1 MGFISELIG
10 YPLGFIMWAIYQVFK
25 NYGISILLFTLV
37 TRLVL
42 FPLSV
47 KQQKSSAAMAAF
59 SPKLEKLKK
68 QYANNPQKLQEEQMK
83 LYAEEDINPMASCLP
98 LIPQLL
104 FLYGIFDVVYRPLTH
119 ILHITKAEVETLKQI
134 AAPLFEGNRYFE
146 TRPEI
151 YILQAVQDN
160 EALFTSSGIS
170 AEILNKIAAFD
181 NKLFGLIDL
190 GTVPNS
196 LFAEGANTVWNAAS
210 IGLFLI
216 PVISGVIQLIMT
228 IYTNA
233 KQKKL
238 NPEASAQMG
247 SMNLMFYI
255 MPVFSIWMAFS
266 FPAGIGYYWI
276 CSSLVGFVQ
285 SIVLNKIYTP
295 EYVAKLVEKDKQ
307 KKKNKKKSGFMQK
320 YNEMFQEQ
328 LKKQNGGKYNEML
341 QEELKKQNG
350 GASQQAN
357 RRISA
362 AGVARDDETGEDIKL
377 SKSQLKDYERKII
390 AEARRKQAEKYGDE
404 YIDDDKE

>member
-10 YPLGFIMWAIYQVFK
+10 YPLGFVMWAIYQVFK
-25 NYGISILLFTLV
+25 NYGISILLFTIV

-119 ILHITKAEVETLKQI
+119 ILHISKDEVAALKQI
-134 AAPLFEGNRYFE
+134 AAPLFESNRYFE

-170 AEILNKIAAFD
+170 TEILDKIAAFD

-190 GTVPNS
+190 GAVPNS

-216 PVISGVIQLIMT
+216 PIISGVIQLIMT
-228 IYTNA
+228 FYTTA

-247 SMNLMFYI
+247 SMNLMFYV
-255 MPVFSIWMAFS
+255 MPIFSIWMAFS

-307 KKKNKKKSGFMQK
+307 KRKNKKKSGFMQ
-320 YNEMFQEQ
+320 
-328 LKKQNGGKYNEML
+328 KYNEML

-350 GASQQAN
+350 GAAQQSN
-357 RRISA
+357 RKISA
-362 AGVARDDETGEDIKL
+362 AGVAKDDETGEDIKL

-404 YIDDDKE
+404 YIDDDKD

>member
-25 NYGISILLFTLV
+25 NYGVAILLFTIV
-37 TRLVL
+37 TRLVMV
-42 FPLSV
+42 PLSV

-119 ILHITKAEVETLKQI
+119 ILHITKEEVTALKAV
-134 AAPLFEGNRYFE
+134 AAPLFEGNNYFDA
-146 TRPEI
+146 RPEL
-151 YILQAVQDN
+151 YILQAVKDN
-160 EALFTSSGIS
+160 EALFMGAQGVTT
-170 AEILNKIAAFD
+170 EMLDKIASFD

-190 GTVPNS
+190 GAIPNS
-196 LFAEGANTVWNAAS
+196 VFGEGTVWNAAA
-210 IGLFLI
+210 IGLLLI
-216 PVISGVIQLIMT
+216 PIISGVIQLIMT
-228 IYTNA
+228 FYTTA

-247 SMNLMFYI
+247 SMNLMLYI
-255 MPVFSIWMAFS
+255 MPLFSVWIAFS
-266 FPAGIGYYWI
+266 YPAGIGYYWI

-295 EYVAKLVEKDKQ
+295 EYVAKLVEKDKM

-320 YNEMFQEQ
+320 YNE
-328 LKKQNGGKYNEML
+328 LL

-350 GASQQAN
+350 SSSN
-357 RRISA
+357 NNSRIAA
-362 AGVARDDETGEDIKL
+362 AGVVKDEETGEDIKL
-377 SKSQLKDYERKII
+377 SKSQLKEYERKII

-404 YIDDDKE
+404 YIDDDKD

>member
-10 YPLGFIMWAIYQVFK
+10 YPLGFVMWAIYQVFK
-25 NYGISILLFTLV
+25 NYGVSILLFTIV

-98 LIPQLL
+98 MIPQLL

-119 ILHITKAEVETLKQI
+119 ILHITKAEVAALKEI

-146 TRPEI
+146 SRPEI

-170 AEILNKIAAFD
+170 TEILDKIAAFD

-190 GTVPNS
+190 GAVPNS

-216 PVISGVIQLIMT
+216 PIISGVIQLIMT
-228 IYTNA
+228 IYTTS

-247 SMNLMFYI
+247 SMNLMHYI
-255 MPVFSIWMAFS
+255 MPLFSVWIAFS
-266 FPAGIGYYWI
+266 YPAGIGYYWI
-276 CSSLVGFVQ
+276 CSSLVGFIQ

-295 EYVAKLVEKDKQ
+295 EYVAKLVEKDKM

-320 YNEMFQEQ
+320 YNE
-328 LKKQNGGKYNEML
+328 LL

-350 GASQQAN
+350 SSSNNNSKIAAS
-357 RRISA
+357 
-362 AGVARDDETGEDIKL
+362 GVLKDEETGEDIKL
-377 SKSQLKDYERKII
+377 SKSQLREYERKII

-404 YIDDDKE
+404 YIDDDKD

>member
-10 YPLGFIMWAIYQVFK
+10 YPLGFVMWAIYQVFK
-25 NYGISILLFTLV
+25 NYGISILLFTIV

-119 ILHITKAEVETLKQI
+119 ILHISKDEVAALKQI
-134 AAPLFEGNRYFE
+134 AAPLFESNRYFE

-170 AEILNKIAAFD
+170 TEILDKIAAFD

-190 GTVPNS
+190 GAVPNS

-216 PVISGVIQLIMT
+216 PIISGVIQLIMT
-228 IYTNA
+228 FYTTA

-247 SMNLMFYI
+247 SMNLMFYV
-255 MPVFSIWMAFS
+255 MPIFSIWMAFS

-320 YNEMFQEQ
+320 YNEM
-328 LKKQNGGKYNEML
+328 L

-350 GASQQAN
+350 GAAQQSN
-357 RRISA
+357 RKISA
-362 AGVARDDETGEDIKL
+362 AGVAKDDETGEDIKL

-404 YIDDDKE
+404 YIDDDKD

>member
-10 YPLGFIMWAIYQVFK
+10 YPLGFVMWAIYQVFK
-25 NYGISILLFTLV
+25 NYGISILLFTIV

-119 ILHITKAEVETLKQI
+119 ILHISKDEVAALKQI
-134 AAPLFEGNRYFE
+134 AAPLFESNRYFE

-170 AEILNKIAAFD
+170 TEILDKIAAFD

-190 GTVPNS
+190 GAVPNS

-216 PVISGVIQLIMT
+216 PIISGVIQLIMT
-228 IYTNA
+228 FYTTA

-247 SMNLMFYI
+247 SMNLMFYV
-255 MPVFSIWMAFS
+255 MPIFSIWMAFS

-307 KKKNKKKSGFMQK
+307 KRKNKKKSGFMQ
-320 YNEMFQEQ
+320 
-328 LKKQNGGKYNEML
+328 KYNEML

-350 GASQQAN
+350 GAAQQSTGK
-357 RRISA
+357 ISA
-362 AGVARDDETGEDIKL
+362 AGIAKDDETGEDIKL

-404 YIDDDKE
+404 YIDDDKD

>member
-25 NYGISILLFTLV
+25 NYGISILLFTIV
-37 TRLVL
+37 TRLVMV
-42 FPLSV
+42 PLSV

-68 QYANNPQKLQEEQMK
+68 QYANNPQRLQEEQMK

-119 ILHITKAEVETLKQI
+119 ILHITKAEVEALKTV

-151 YILQAVQDN
+151 YILQAVQEN
-160 EALFTSSGIS
+160 EALFTGANGIS
-170 AEILNKIAAFD
+170 TEILDKIAAFD
-181 NKLFGLIDL
+181 NKLFGLVDL
-190 GTVPNS
+190 GAVPNS

-210 IGLFLI
+210 IGLILI
-216 PVISGVIQLIMT
+216 PVLSGVIQLIMT
-228 IYTNA
+228 FYTNA

-238 NPEASAQMG
+238 NPEASAQMSG
-247 SMNLMFYI
+247 MNMMFYLLPI
-255 MPVFSIWMAFS
+255 MSVWMAFS

-285 SIVLNKIYTP
+285 SVVLNKIYTP
-295 EYVAKLVEKDKQ
+295 EYVAKLVEKDKM

-320 YNEMFQEQ
+320 YNE
-328 LKKQNGGKYNEML
+328 LL

-350 GASQQAN
+350 SSSNNNSKIAAS
-357 RRISA
+357 
-362 AGVARDDETGEDIKL
+362 GVLKDEETGEDIKL
-377 SKSQLKDYERKII
+377 SKSQLREYERKII

-404 YIDDDKE
+404 YIDDDKY